1 MKTTRDEILN
11 GWLKYH
17 NTNVDE
23 VVEKYP
29 EEIKSSDWFKLF
41 PCTQEQC
48 DEWEKW
54 AKDLLKKKDKLRNW
68 EIDRM
73 WGMIYLDCAPYVEEM
88 L

>member
-1 MKTTRDEILN
+1 MKTTRDDILN

-29 EEIKSSDWFKLF
+29 EEIKSPEWFKLF

-48 DEWEKW
+48 DEWENW
-54 AKDLLKKKDKLRNW
+54 AKDLLKKKDKLKNW

-73 WGMIYLDCAPYVEEM
+73 WGFIYLDCSPYVK
-88 L
+88 

>member
-1 MKTTRDEILN
+1 MKTTRDDILN

-17 NTNVDE
+17 NTNVEE

-29 EEIKSSDWFKLF
+29 EEIKSPEWFKLF

-48 DEWEKW
+48 DEWENW
-54 AKDLLKKKDKLRNW
+54 AKDLLKKKDKLKNW

-73 WGMIYLDCAPYVEEM
+73 WGFIYLDCSPYVK
-88 L
+88 

>member
-1 MKTTRDEILN
+1 MKTTRDDILN

-17 NTNVDE
+17 NTNVEE

-29 EEIKSSDWFKLF
+29 EEIKSPEWFKLF

-48 DEWEKW
+48 DKWENW

-73 WGMIYLDCAPYVEEM
+73 WGFIYLDCSPYVK
-88 L
+88 

>member
-1 MKTTRDEILN
+1 MKTTRDDILN

-29 EEIKSSDWFKLF
+29 EEIKSPEWFKLF

-48 DEWEKW
+48 DEWENW

-68 EIDRM
+68 QIDRM
-73 WGMIYLDCAPYVEEM
+73 WGFIYLDCSPYVK
-88 L
+88 

>member
-1 MKTTRDEILN
+1 MKTTRDDILN

-17 NTNVDE
+17 NTNVKE

-29 EEIKSSDWFKLF
+29 EEIKSPEWFKLF

-48 DEWEKW
+48 DEWENW
-54 AKDLLKKKDKLRNW
+54 AKDLLKKKDKLKNW

-73 WGMIYLDCAPYVEEM
+73 WGFIYLDCSPYVK
-88 L
+88 